1 MTLSEAEKKRRQD
14 YKRKRKGRIALQAL
28 VLVLV
33 LAIAVGTAL
42 SYYHLSKTSYISY
55 RESGG
60 ADYRVQLKEN
70 DFYEQEWQ
78 ESGKAYVASLVQ
90 SIAADFSYRLAMD
103 ARDVAY
109 AYTYRVDAQL
119 EIANKLTG
127 APIYQSVRTLAEE
140 QSHLQSS
147 SEDLVI
153 EQSVLVDYSYYNGE
167 AERFI
172 KTYQLPDT
180 ASTLILQM
188 HVSVEG
194 NCNSFEESSRNDYVQ
209 TIRVPLTKET
219 VEINMTSTVPN
230 ADSRVLACSSATDP
244 AGYLWTCVACFSL
257 AVLLAIV
264 LVVYVF
270 KTRNH
275 DINYA
280 LRVRRIVSAYR
291 SFIQQIN
298 NDFDLSLY
306 QTVAVNSFP
315 EMLGIRDTIGAPVL
329 MYENE
334 DKTCTHFYIPTATD
348 LLYVFEVRVE
358 DYDEIYGT
366 GVTESELL
374 AEQEAVAAIAQ
385 TAEEPV
391 EEVAEQAVEESFEGA
406 EETAARRFDFGPKRN
421 HSFEAR
427 LQMAPDE
434 VKEFYAQ
441 VKDFAEGRGVKVVR
455 SHKQDR
461 IYKGRT
467 LFAVLTFKGQ
477 KLAIALAMDPK
488 TADPKYHAKDMSE
501 VKRYEKTPMLMRIT
515 SQRKVKY
522 AIELLTELFEA
533 ADIQ

>member
-14 YKRKRKGRIALQAL
+14 YKRKRKGRIFLQVCL
-28 VLVLV
+28 LVLV

-42 SYYHLSKTSYISY
+42 TYYRLSKTSYISY
-55 RESGG
+55 RESGS

-90 SIAADFSYRLAMD
+90 GIAADFSYRLAMD

-119 EIANKLTG
+119 EIANKHTG

-153 EQSVLVDYSYYNGE
+153 EQSVLVDYGYYNGE

-180 ASTLILQM
+180 SSTLILQM

-194 NCNSFEESSRNDYVQ
+194 NCNSFEQSTHNDYVQ

-219 VEINMTSTVPN
+219 VEINVTSTVPDD
-230 ADSRVLACSSATDP
+230 DSRVLACSSATNP
-244 AGYLWTCVACFSL
+244 AGYLWASVTCFSL
-257 AVLLAIV
+257 AILLAIV
-264 LVVYVF
+264 LVVYVI

-306 QTVAVNSFP
+306 QAVAVNSFP

-348 LLYVFEVRVE
+348 LLYVFEVKVE

-366 GVTESELL
+366 GVTESELA
-374 AEQEAVAAIAQ
+374 AEQEALAAMQ
-385 TAEEPV
+385 TPVEEPV
-391 EEVAEQAVEESFEGA
+391 EEVTEEAVEESA
-406 EETAARRFDFGPKRN
+406 EEAAARRFDFGPKRN
-421 HSFEAR
+421 HSFEAK
-427 LQMAPDE
+427 LAMAPDE

-441 VKDFAEGRGVKVVR
+441 VKAFAKGRGVKVVR

-488 TADPKYHAKDMSE
+488 TADAKYHAKDMSE

-522 AIELLTELFEA
+522 AIELLTALFEA
-533 ADIQ
+533 AGIQ